1 MADRNLAE
9 IGGKRRRHRRQR
21 VAVDEYPVGPLGIE
35 TFTEPGDKARE
46 QRVERLVG
54 LHDVKVDVG
63 DDARDMQHLVENL
76 AMLRGHADARIDAGL
91 FAQCVDAREHL
102 TSFRPRKA
110 ERRVWKEGGSRLK
123 HRWS

>member
-1 MADRNLAE
+1 MAERNLAE

-21 VAVDEYPVGPLGIE
+21 VAVNEYPVGPLGIE

-76 AMLRGHADARIDAGL
+76 AMLRGHADRSEE
-91 FAQCVDAREHL
+91 Q
-102 TSFRPRKA
+102 TSKLQYIMRPSYA
-110 ERRVWKEGGSRLK
+110 AF
-123 HRWS
+123 